1 MNSYQT
7 QIVFS
12 LKYKMKKRITFLSDT
27 HTKHDKLNGFLPGGD
42 VLLHSGDLTGRG
54 YITEI
59 ENFMKWYDNIN
70 NYDTKVFIAGNHD
83 FGFENDNE
91 KVKGLLTG
99 YKTIDYLEDDLLMVG
114 EDYDTMIKIWGT
126 PWQPEFHNWA
136 FNLPRGEKLKEK
148 WDMIPL
154 NTDILI
160 THGPPFGKLDYVPY
174 DGVNVGCEDLLFK
187 VQEIKPKIH
196 VFGHIH
202 EGYGYV
208 FDGNTHYINAAVLNG
223 RYEFRNKPITVDW
236 DPETNELEFVDN
248 AD

>member
-1 MNSYQT
+1 MEISVN
-7 QIVFS
+7 IKN
-12 LKYKMKKRITFLSDT
+12 KYKMKKRITFLSDT

-42 VLLHSGDLTGRG
+42 ILLHSGDLTGRG

-83 FGFENDNE
+83 FGFQDDNE
-91 KVKGLLTG
+91 KLRGLLTG
-99 YKTIDYLEDDLLMVG
+99 YKTIDYLEDELMMVG
-114 EDYDTMIKIWGT
+114 EEYETMIKIWGT

-160 THGPPFGKLDYVPY
+160 THGPPMGKLDYVRY
-174 DGVNVGCEDLLFK
+174 DNVNVGCEELMK
-187 VQEIKPKIH
+187 RVEEIKPKIH

>member
-1 MNSYQT
+1 
-7 QIVFS
+7 
-12 LKYKMKKRITFLSDT
+12 MKKRLTFISDT

-42 VLLHSGDLTGRG
+42 ILLHCGDLTSRG
-54 YITEI
+54 YITEV
-59 ENFMKWYDNIN
+59 ENFMVWYDKIN
-70 NYDTKVFIAGNHD
+70 NYDHKVFIAGNHD
-83 FGFENDNE
+83 FGFQDENE
-91 KVKGLLTG
+91 KLRGLLTG
-99 YKTIDYLEDDLLMVG
+99 FKTIEYLQDELLALG
-114 EDYDTMIKIWGT
+114 EGEQEYIDMIKIWGT

-174 DGVNVGCEDLLFK
+174 NNINVGCEELIK
-187 VQEIKPKIH
+187 RVEEIKPKIH
-196 VFGHIH
+196 VFGHVH

-223 RYEFRNKPITVDW
+223 RYEYRNKPLTIDW
-236 DPETNELEFVDN
+236 DPVTNEIEFVEG
-248 AD
+248 

>member
-1 MNSYQT
+1 
-7 QIVFS
+7 
-12 LKYKMKKRITFLSDT
+12 MKKRITFISDT
-27 HTKHDKLNGFLPGGD
+27 HTKHDKLNGFLTGGD
-42 VLLHSGDLTGRG
+42 MLIHAGDLTGRG

-59 ENFMKWYDNIN
+59 ENFMKWYDKIN

-83 FGFENDNE
+83 FGFEEDNQ
-91 KVKGLLTG
+91 KLRGLLTG
-99 YKTIDYLEDDLLMVG
+99 YKTIDYLEDELMMVG
-114 EDYDTMIKIWGT
+114 EDYEDMIKIWGA

-148 WDMIPL
+148 WDMIPV

-160 THGPPFGKLDYVPY
+160 THGPPLGKLDYVRY
-174 DGVNVGCEDLLFK
+174 TNENVGCEELMK
-187 VQEIKPKIH
+187 RVEEIKPKIH

-223 RYEFRNKPITVDW
+223 RYEYRNKPITVDW
-236 DPETNELEFVDN
+236 DPVTNEIEFI
-248 AD
+248 

>member
-1 MNSYQT
+1 
-7 QIVFS
+7 
-12 LKYKMKKRITFLSDT
+12 MKKRITFISDT
-27 HTKHDKLNGFLPGGD
+27 HTKHEKLNGFLTGGD
-42 VLLHSGDLTGRG
+42 MLIHAGDLTGRG

-59 ENFMKWYDNIN
+59 ENFMKWYDKIN
-70 NYDTKVFIAGNHD
+70 NYDTKIFIAGNHD
-83 FGFENDNE
+83 FGFQDDNE
-91 KVKGLLTG
+91 KLRGLLTG
-99 YKTIDYLEDDLLMVG
+99 YKTIDYLEDELMMVG

-148 WDMIPL
+148 WDMIPM

-160 THGPPFGKLDYVPY
+160 THGPPLGKLDYVRYPNE
-174 DGVNVGCEDLLFK
+174 NVGCEELMK
-187 VQEIKPKIH
+187 RVEEIKPKIH

-223 RYEFRNKPITVDW
+223 RYEFQNKPVTVDW
-236 DPETNELEFVDN
+236 DPETNELEFVN
-248 AD
+248 NVG

>member
-1 MNSYQT
+1 
-7 QIVFS
+7 
-12 LKYKMKKRITFLSDT
+12 MKKRLTFLSDT

-42 VLLHSGDLTGRG
+42 ILLHSGDLTSRG

-59 ENFMKWYDNIN
+59 ENFMKWYNNIN

-83 FGFENDNE
+83 FGFQEDNQ
-91 KVKGLLTG
+91 KLRGLLTG
-99 YKTIDYLEDDLLMVG
+99 YKTIDYLQDELMMVG
-114 EDYDTMIKIWGT
+114 DDYDNMIKIWGS

-136 FNLPRGEKLKEK
+136 FNLPRGEKIKEK

-160 THGPPFGKLDYVPY
+160 THGPAFGKLDYVPY
-174 DGVNVGCEDLLFK
+174 DNINVGCEELLLK
-187 VQEIKPKIH
+187 IQEIKPKIH
-196 VFGHIH
+196 LCGHIH
-202 EGYGYV
+202 EGHGYV

-236 DPETNELEFVDN
+236 DPETNELEFVD
-248 AD
+248 

>member
-1 MNSYQT
+1 
-7 QIVFS
+7 
-12 LKYKMKKRITFLSDT
+12 MKKRITFISDT
-27 HTKHDKLNGFLPGGD
+27 HTKHDKVSGFLTGGD
-42 VLLHSGDLTGRG
+42 LLVHAGDLTGRG

-99 YKTIDYLEDDLLMVG
+99 YKTIEYLQDDLLMVG

-148 WDMIPL
+148 WDMIPM

-174 DGVNVGCEDLLFK
+174 DSVNVGCEELMK
-187 VQEIKPKIH
+187 RVEEIKPKIH

>member
-1 MNSYQT
+1 
-7 QIVFS
+7 
-12 LKYKMKKRITFLSDT
+12 MKKRITFISDT
-27 HTKHDKLNGFLPGGD
+27 HTKHDKVSGFLTGGD
-42 VLLHSGDLTGRG
+42 ILVHAGDLTGRG

-83 FGFENDNE
+83 FGFEDDNQ
-91 KVKGLLTG
+91 KLRGLLTG
-99 YKTIDYLEDDLLMVG
+99 YKTIDYLEDELMMVG
-114 EDYDTMIKIWGT
+114 EDDYEDMIKIWGT

-148 WDMIPL
+148 WDMIPM

-160 THGPPFGKLDYVPY
+160 THGPPLGKLDYVRY
-174 DGVNVGCEDLLFK
+174 SNENVGCEELMK
-187 VQEIKPKIH
+187 RVEEIKPKIH

-208 FDGNTHYINAAVLNG
+208 FDGNTHFINAAVLNG

-236 DPETNELEFVDN
+236 DPKTNELEFVDN